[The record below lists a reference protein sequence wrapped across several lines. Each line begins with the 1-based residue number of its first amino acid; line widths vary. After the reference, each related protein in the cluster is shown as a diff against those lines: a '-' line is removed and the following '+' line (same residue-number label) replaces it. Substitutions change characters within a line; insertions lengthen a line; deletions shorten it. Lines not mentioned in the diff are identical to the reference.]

1 VTTRLQRNILILS
14 ASVGGGHL
22 RAAEAVEL
30 ALGKLAPRAAVR
42 NVDVLTLA
50 NMAFRRVYGKG
61 YFDFASF
68 APHLLGYMY
77 DRLDRPKT
85 QRGKVA
91 PPDRLRIAF
100 QKLNMRP
107 FLKLLRSEP
116 WDIVVST
123 HFLSAEIISALRLS
137 GNISVPQVTV
147 TTDFMAHRMWVQEP
161 CEHFFAACEESAAY
175 LNFWGVPQE
184 GITVSGIPVHPVF
197 SQRKDRTDC
206 LNALGLRGD
215 RSVVL
220 ILSGGFGIGPIEQ
233 ILQGVLTIEFPLEI
247 VVVCGSN
254 EELRKK
260 LLEQQSPPRHDVRIV
275 GYTTDID
282 QFMTGADVVISKPGG
297 LTSAEVLAC
306 GSVLAI
312 VNPIPGQESRNSDYL
327 LENGAAVKIGLLA
340 TLPYKI
346 SALLNNHNR
355 LMRLK
360 ANARRLARPRAA
372 FVVADKVL
380 SMIKPEMPTDR

>member
-1 VTTRLQRNILILS
+1 M
-14 ASVGGGHL
+14 
-22 RAAEAVEL
+22 
-30 ALGKLAPRAAVR
+30 GKLAPRAAVR

-175 LNFWGVPQE
+175 
-184 GITVSGIPVHPVF
+184 
-197 SQRKDRTDC
+197 
-206 LNALGLRGD
+206 
-215 RSVVL
+215 
-220 ILSGGFGIGPIEQ
+220 
-233 ILQGVLTIEFPLEI
+233 
-247 VVVCGSN
+247 
-254 EELRKK
+254 
-260 LLEQQSPPRHDVRIV
+260 
-275 GYTTDID
+275 
-282 QFMTGADVVISKPGG
+282 
-297 LTSAEVLAC
+297 
-306 GSVLAI
+306 
-312 VNPIPGQESRNSDYL
+312 
-327 LENGAAVKIGLLA
+327 
-340 TLPYKI
+340 
-346 SALLNNHNR
+346 
-355 LMRLK
+355 
-360 ANARRLARPRAA
+360 
-372 FVVADKVL
+372 
-380 SMIKPEMPTDR
+380 